1 MGSMFLALY
10 GVVFI
15 KNVRVEASITFLL
28 AAEMLKQA
36 QKMHCASRSAGKRLN
51 IHLNRIAKG

>member
-1 MGSMFLALY
+1 MGGMFLALY

-15 KNVRVEASITFLL
+15 KSVRVEAWITFLL

-36 QKMHCASRSAGKRLN
+36 RKMHCASRSAGKSLN
-51 IHLNRIAKG
+51 IHLDRIAKG